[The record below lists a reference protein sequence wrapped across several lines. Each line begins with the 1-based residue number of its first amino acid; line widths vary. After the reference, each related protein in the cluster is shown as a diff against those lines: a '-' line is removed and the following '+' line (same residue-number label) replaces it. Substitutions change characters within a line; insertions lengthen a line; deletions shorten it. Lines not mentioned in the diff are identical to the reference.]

1 MAVRSSGKCC
11 SGKIVDVTITLG
23 PDGRVLFGD
32 LTAELLP
39 VASALCPRD
48 KGLRKRQELA
58 RAMGKK

>member
-1 MAVRSSGKCC
+1 
-11 SGKIVDVTITLG
+11 
-23 PDGRVLFGD
+23 VLFGD